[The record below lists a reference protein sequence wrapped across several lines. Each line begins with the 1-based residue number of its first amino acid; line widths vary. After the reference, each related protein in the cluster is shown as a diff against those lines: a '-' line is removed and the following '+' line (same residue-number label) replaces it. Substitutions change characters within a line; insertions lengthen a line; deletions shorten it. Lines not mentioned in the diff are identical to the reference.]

1 MKLKPQHAQFL
12 AERVILDLSRSSL
25 VSITSPLPNLN
36 RLATEI
42 IKADMQEEQSIEF
55 KARELLQTHQDEI
68 EEDEINE
75 KQLFA
80 MIKKQLAR
88 DRGFL
93 LSYKD
98 RYSKLSHDILD
109 ALFEESYIDFNV
121 PENVVKSFVVESID
135 KYFDFHELAY
145 DNAVEKIKNYKR
157 KLIPGSEEYELI
169 FTKLYEEELNKRG

>member
-12 AERVILDLSRSSL
+12 AERIILDLSHSNL
-25 VSITSPLPNLN
+25 VSIISPLPNLN

-55 KARELLQTHQDEI
+55 KARELLQAHQDEI
-68 EEDEINE
+68 DEDEVNE

-80 MIKKQLAR
+80 MIKKQLAK

-93 LSYKD
+93 LSYKE
-98 RYSKLSHDILD
+98 RYSQLAHDILD
-109 ALFEESYIDFNV
+109 ALFEESYINFNV
-121 PENVVKSFVVESID
+121 SENVAKSFVVESID
-135 KYFDFHELAY
+135 AYFDFHEHAY

>member
-1 MKLKPQHAQFL
+1 MKLKSQHAQFL
-12 AERVILDLSRSSL
+12 AERIILDLSRSNL
-25 VSITSPLPNLN
+25 VSINSPLPNLN

-42 IKADMQEEQSIEF
+42 IRTDIQEEQSIEF

-68 EEDEINE
+68 DENEINE

-80 MIKKQLAR
+80 MIKKQLAK

-93 LSYKD
+93 LSYKE
-98 RYSKLSHDILD
+98 RYSQLAHDILNE
-109 ALFEESYIDFNV
+109 LFEESFIDFNV
-121 PENVVKSFVVESID
+121 AENVVKNFVIESID
-135 KYFDFHELAY
+135 TYFAFHEHAY

-169 FTKLYEEELNKRG
+169 LTKLYEEELNKRG